1 MLKVP
6 TINGAI
12 GDESCKVGN
21 GKYSAVDSA
30 QYAHYPDTGAMSSGT
45 KCNVADIIPKKGE
58 MAMPDITPMT
68 SAVDKVIKETTA
80 KTSEYRA
87 QTTLSE
93 PFTGL
98 REGMSYAD
106 TMKGVQDDLGKIA
119 NAEYQRER
127 IHAMNEESN
136 KLLISESYKFILWS
150 ILAILAVMALLKLK
164 EMFGQD
170 DADDEGGAAGDGSGG
185 LFAYILGLF
194 GIGSL
199 KTDDIADKTGDVK
212 EALSSAGVQLKEAG
226 DKLATGIT
234 EGADN
239 LVSSA
244 NEAAMGAVEGASGL
258 ADKVGETATDAVNKL
273 GDAVG
278 NAGAAAPGATGATGA
293 GTGGRGSG
301 RGSGRGRT
309 GGKK

>member
-1 MLKVP
+1 
-6 TINGAI
+6 
-12 GDESCKVGN
+12 
-21 GKYSAVDSA
+21 
-30 QYAHYPDTGAMSSGT
+30 MSSQT
-45 KCNVADIIPKKGE
+45 KCDVASIIPKNGTLT
-58 MAMPDITPMT
+58 MPEIMPMVGALDNVVNKT
-68 SAVDKVIKETTA
+68 NTKTA
-80 KTSEYRA
+80 EYRA
-87 QTTLSE
+87 QTNALSSRTE
-93 PFTGL
+93 SFTVL
-98 REGMSYAD
+98 REGIDGTSYVD
-106 TMKGVQDDLGKIA
+106 KMREVRRDLDKIA

-127 IHAMNEESN
+127 LHAINEESN

-170 DADDEGGAAGDGSGG
+170 DAAEEGGGNGG

-194 GIGSL
+194 GIGSMN
-199 KTDDIADKTGDVK
+199 TDDIANKTGDVK

-226 DKLATGIT
+226 EKFTTGIT

-239 LVSSA
+239 LVSSV
-244 NEAAMGAVEGASGL
+244 NEAAAGAVEGAKGL
-258 ADKVGETATDAVNKL
+258 ADKVGETATDAVNRV

-278 NAGAAAPGATGATGA
+278 NVGAPAAGAGAGAPVAATPGATGA

-301 RGSGRGRT
+301 RGRS